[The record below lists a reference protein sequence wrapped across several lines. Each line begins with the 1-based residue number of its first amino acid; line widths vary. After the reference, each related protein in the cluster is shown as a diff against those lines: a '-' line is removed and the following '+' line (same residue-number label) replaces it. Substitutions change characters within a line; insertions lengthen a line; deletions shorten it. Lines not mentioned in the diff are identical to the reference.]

1 MDAVVLPVWARSP
14 EEFCFKMREVL
25 ESKEVSERL
34 HQWIDLIF
42 GYKVPIDVAEEHDN
56 LYHYQCYEHD
66 IFQYY

>member
-25 ESKEVSERL
+25 ESREVSEQL

-42 GYKVPIDVAEEHDN
+42 GYKVPIGVAEEHDN
-56 LYHYQCYEHD
+56 LYHYQCY
-66 IFQYY
+66 